1 MQVLVCTHFWNLAM
15 NHEIPWKIMNMF
27 VNSILLTEA
36 CCLLF
41 ASRCFQRSVKLASL
55 RHLFAKDFV
64 LVQPPL
70 LTVKLRVS
78 TWQPLE
84 DNQHR
89 ALAPFALAT
98 LELRLK
104 KLSAPPSGEV
114 LQSRG
119 FFSAWAKPVSV
130 SNRDSERGSENVG
143 NTGPNGCG
151 SKWKT

>member
-64 LVQPPL
+64 LVQPHSWWLNYEFLLGNPL
-70 LTVKLRVS
+70 RTINTGPS
-78 TWQPLE
+78 
-84 DNQHR
+84 HH
-89 ALAPFALAT
+89 
-98 LELRLK
+98 LRLQ
-104 KLSAPPSGEV
+104 LWNFDWRSFPRHRLARYC
-114 LQSRG
+114 SREG
-119 FFSAWAKPVSV
+119 FFLLEQSQFPFPTKTLT
-130 SNRDSERGSENVG
+130 ERGSENVG
-143 NTGPNGCG
+143 NTGPNHNIP
-151 SKWKT
+151 